1 MDSRTMQMGL
11 FLTTQRFYVNLMLTF
26 FFRID
31 VYKISAL
38 HIFDGL
44 TMLQYNTIFL
54 YIHIG
59 RDKNIYYTFNH
70 KKLTFVNKL
79 NLNKN

>member
-1 MDSRTMQMGL
+1 
-11 FLTTQRFYVNLMLTF
+11 
-26 FFRID
+26 
-31 VYKISAL
+31 
-38 HIFDGL
+38 
-44 TMLQYNTIFL
+44 MLQYNTIFL

-79 NLNKN
+79 NLNKNWLGLKIQKNQSRSK